1 MCQAP
6 GLVLLAVTGRDRNGD
21 DGHKRRRRGVG
32 VCVRTHICVR
42 VCVGCVRVD
51 GPVSLER
58 IIKHRVWQHR
68 DLQLLLWPTVL
79 LWQLS
84 L

>member
-21 DGHKRRRRGVG
+21 DGTSVDVEEW

-51 GPVSLER
+51 GPVSLEW